1 MKNFLGA
8 LLFLT
13 TIPLP
18 KKIKM
23 EFSPDKIRT
32 YFPIVGLFLGL
43 IVASFDFF
51 MCQILPASTT
61 SWLDVIML
69 IFLTGALHLD
79 GVADTADGI
88 FSHRS
93 TEDMLKIMKD
103 SRIGTM
109 GVLAIVSV
117 LGIKYFGITGI
128 DNNRFLIITLIPAYS
143 RTSMVI
149 AMKFLGYCRD
159 QGTAKGFFASNVK
172 LNEFIPFA
180 FIIFI
185 SLYLG
190 KDCFLLNSVFFIS
203 TFLIIFYYKKTL
215 GCITGDTLGC
225 MCEVI
230 ESILFLVLS

>member
-1 MKNFLGA
+1 MNNFLGA

-13 TIPLP
+13 TLPLP
-18 KKIKM
+18 RKTNL
-23 EFSPDKIRT
+23 EFMPDKIRP
-32 YFPIVGLFLGL
+32 YFPLVGLLLGL

-51 MCQILPASTT
+51 MSHIFPNSTVA
-61 SWLDVIML
+61 WLDVIML

-79 GVADTADGI
+79 GLADTADGI
-88 FSHRS
+88 FSHKS
-93 TEDMLKIMKD
+93 MEDKLKIMKD

-109 GVLAIVSV
+109 GVLAIVCV
-117 LGIKYFGITGI
+117 LGIKYFGIKGI
-128 DNNRFLIITLIPAYS
+128 DNNRFLIISLIPAYS

-159 QGTAKGFFASNVK
+159 MGTAKGFFASNVK
-172 LNEFIPFA
+172 LNEFILFA
-180 FIIFI
+180 CIIFI
-185 SLYLG
+185 SLCLG
-190 KDCFLLNSVFFIS
+190 KDFFLLNSVFFIS